1 MKRKVLAIFLAGTM
15 VMGGL
20 AGCGSKAEKEAVS
33 SAESLKTEEQGK
45 AGTAKTEEAVPDSP
59 SKEGASKE
67 DPVSDKDIIIA
78 GIYKSG
84 DQQWFIGEGASAESK
99 VKEMGASDF
108 MFIDAK
114 MNPDTYLQALDNA
127 ITQGVSGILVCV
139 PDQNLSNVT
148 VQKCEEA
155 GIPVIACDDPLQD
168 ENGEFLAPFVG
179 IDALAIGE
187 SCGTW
192 TASYAKENEL
202 TGDDCG
208 VLYLTANTISSCVP
222 RTTGAKDKFQE
233 ALPQWPAE
241 RVFEAD
247 YDGSQEKGY
256 NAAATIFT
264 ANPQIKNWIIMAI
277 NDEGAAGATRAL
289 EEAGLDKNSVVC
301 GIGGYLAKLEFQKEG
316 GSAFKA
322 TAFINYAD
330 VGSISGELL
339 MKEITAGE
347 EIPMDTRT
355 PATIVTADN
364 YVEIMKDQAK

>member
-1 MKRKVLAIFLAGTM
+1 MKKRVLSVLLAGTM
-15 VMGGL
+15 VMGLLSGCSQKTANE
-20 AGCGSKAEKEAVS
+20 AGASKE
-33 SAESLKTEEQGK
+33 
-45 AGTAKTEEAVPDSP
+45 TAKTEAAKAEAET
-59 SKEGASKE
+59 KEESASKGEESKKDTSAQE
-67 DPVSDKDIIIA
+67 DSIIA

-84 DQQWFIGEGASAESK
+84 DQQWFIGEGAAAESK

-187 SCGTW
+187 ACGTW
-192 TASYAKENEL
+192 TAGYAKEKEL
-202 TGDDCG
+202 TGDDTG

-222 RTTGAKDKFQE
+222 RTTGAKAKFEE
-233 ALPQWPAE
+233 ALPDWSAE

-256 NAAATIFT
+256 NAAATTFT
-264 ANPQIKNWIIMAI
+264 ANPQIKNWVIMTI

-289 EEAGLDKNSVVC
+289 EEAGLDANSVVC

-330 VGSISGELL
+330 VGAISAELL
-339 MKEITAGE
+339 MKKIASGE

-364 YVEIMKDQAK
+364 YIDIMKDQAK